1 MSKTNT
7 GGPAFPRAGNEWA
20 DMAWVEAPAEHGMTL
35 RDYIAIAALPAIIA
49 HWAECVMEDQRSE
62 GDITITGL
70 TLTGNE
76 EGSPMGIANDAYTIA
91 DAMLKARKL

>member
-1 MSKTNT
+1 MKVKDAAMQAYPFIEPEPDENIKAYH
-7 GGPAFPRAGNEWA
+7 P
-20 DMAWVEAPAEHGMTL
+20 GMTL

-76 EGSPMGIANDAYTIA
+76 EGSPLGIANDAYTIA
-91 DAMLKARKL
+91 DAMLKARK

>member
-1 MSKTNT
+1 MSNTET
-7 GGPAFPRAGNEWA
+7 GGPAFPYPDFGEQ
-20 DMAWVEAPAEHGMTL
+20 GMTL
-35 RDYIAIAALPAIIA
+35 RDYIAISVLPAVLA

-76 EGSPMGIANDAYTIA
+76 EGSPIGIANDAYTIA
-91 DAMLKARKL
+91 DAMLKARG